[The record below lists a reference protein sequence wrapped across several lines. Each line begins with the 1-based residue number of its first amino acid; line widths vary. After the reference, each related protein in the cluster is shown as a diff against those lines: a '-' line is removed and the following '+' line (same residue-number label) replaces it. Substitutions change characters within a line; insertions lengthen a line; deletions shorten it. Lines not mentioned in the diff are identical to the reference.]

1 MTEGDRTIKHAIPV
15 LLIGLAVS
23 GCAAAAAD
31 LSDAA
36 RDAFR
41 KSVPERGV
49 IRITLQA
56 ASTTGV
62 GTTVRAFDFA
72 SGAWYSSG
80 GTVGTGGRRAD
91 GTVFSG
97 TGREGETKTVPPQP
111 FHRTSDAEWMELVPA
126 VTARMLLRDP
136 ELVVSEA
143 RTERGEFEVS
153 FQLHGDHRPTFIL
166 TVDPSGVPIRVRT
179 AEGEARAFDRAL
191 TPSPLSPQ
199 VPLVSS
205 AGAEAISKVI
215 SSVEWLPAGTA
226 ADVSEEEGTR
236 KSATLRVDD
245 AKALA
250 AITQGWTKD
259 AQGDW
264 VGPDAKALAA
274 TEVDSGWKR
283 WSTTLGVAGVVVI
296 LVSGAVWWRKRARP

>member
-1 MTEGDRTIKHAIPV
+1 MSKPAHSTRCAFSLLLTIWAM
-15 LLIGLAVS
+15 LAS
-23 GCAAAAAD
+23 SAAVAD

-36 RDAFR
+36 RDALR
-41 KSVPERGV
+41 KGVPERGV
-49 IRITLQA
+49 IRVTLEP
-56 ASTTGV
+56 ASATAV

-80 GTVGTGGRRAD
+80 GTAGTGGRRAD
-91 GTVFSG
+91 GTIFSG

-264 VGPDAKALAA
+264 VL
-274 TEVDSGWKR
+274 S
-283 WSTTLGVAGVVVI
+283 LI
-296 LVSGAVWWRKRARP
+296 HI